1 MRISVIGSGYVGTTL
16 AACFADLGHEVVN
29 VDIDEEVVATI
40 NRGEPPIHE
49 EGLPERVARHVTET
63 GRLRATT
70 DYDDVLETEAT
81 FVALPTP
88 SRDDGSIDLSIMEAG
103 TEQLGETLSTKEGWH
118 TVVVKS
124 TVVPGTTQDLIA
136 PTVAAA
142 SGKAL
147 GEEIGVGMNPEFL
160 REGTAVAD
168 FLEPDKVVL
177 GADDDRTLADLRTVY
192 EPLTERVDTAVV
204 ETGTR
209 EAEMMKYAN
218 NAFLAAK
225 VSLINDLGNIC
236 KELGVDTYEVADAM
250 GLDDRITRAFLD
262 SGLGWGGSCFP
273 KDVAAIVAAAR
284 DEGYEPPMLNA
295 AVEVNDL
302 MPARLLSLLDDHVDV
317 DGKQVAL
324 LGLAFK
330 PGTDDVRNTR
340 SAALV
345 RGLTDRGADVV
356 AHDPAA
362 VERMRASFP
371 ELDFAVADSPAE
383 ALDGAHACIV
393 ATAWPDYSAL
403 DDEFDAMAHPLVLD
417 GRHCLEPRDGIVYEG
432 LTW

>member
-1 MRISVIGSGYVGTTL
+1 MDISVIGSGYVGTTL
-16 AACFADLGHEVVN
+16 AACFADLGHDVVN
-29 VDIDEEVVATI
+29 VDIDEAVVETI
-40 NRGEPPIHE
+40 NRGEAPIHE
-49 EGLPERVARHVTET
+49 ERLPELVARHVTDTE
-63 GRLRATT
+63 RLRATT
-70 DYDDVLETEAT
+70 DYAAVLETDVT

-88 SRDDGSIDLSIMEAG
+88 SDDTGRIDLSVMEAG
-103 TEQLGETLSTKEGWH
+103 AEQLGETLAAKAGWH

-124 TVVPGTTQDLIA
+124 TVVPGTTADVIA
-136 PTVAAA
+136 PTVAEA

-147 GEEIGVGMNPEFL
+147 GEGVGVGMNPEFL
-160 REGTAVAD
+160 REGTAVGD
-168 FLEPDKVVL
+168 FLDPDKVVL
-177 GADDDRTLADLRTVY
+177 GADDDRTLRDLHAVY
-192 EPLTERVDTAVV
+192 EPLTERTETTVV

-250 GLDDRITRAFLD
+250 GLDDRITRAVLD

-284 DEGYEPPMLNA
+284 DEGYEPPMLTA
-295 AVEVNDL
+295 AVEVNEL
-302 MPARLLSLLDDHVDV
+302 MPERLLGLLDDHVDV
-317 DGKQVAL
+317 EGKRVAL

-340 SAALV
+340 SAALLA
-345 RGLTDRGADVV
+345 GLNDRGAEVV

-362 VERMRASFP
+362 THTMREAFP
-371 ELDFAVADSPAE
+371 DLEFTVADSPAE
-383 ALDGAHACIV
+383 ALDGAHACLV
-393 ATAWPDYSAL
+393 ATAWPEYSKL
-403 DDEFDAMAHPLVLD
+403 DAEFDAMATPLVLD
-417 GRHCLEPRDGIVYEG
+417 GRHCIEPREGLVYEG